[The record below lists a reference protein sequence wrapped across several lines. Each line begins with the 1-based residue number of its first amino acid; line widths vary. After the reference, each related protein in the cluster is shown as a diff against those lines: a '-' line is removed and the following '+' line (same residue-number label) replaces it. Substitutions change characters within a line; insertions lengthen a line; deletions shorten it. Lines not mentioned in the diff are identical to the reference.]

1 MPLSECLLQKKLY
14 HGNLKGGQLKKLQ
27 QIITFTTR
35 NVVNLFIVCEV
46 DTWSQD
52 LNADFT
58 LKDYLFGAVKST
70 KNADPDKY
78 PYSGY
83 GIWFDSCSLFSLSNF
98 NWE

>member
-1 MPLSECLLQKKLY
+1 M
-14 HGNLKGGQLKKLQ
+14 
-27 QIITFTTR
+27 
-35 NVVNLFIVCEV
+35 VNLFIVCEV

-70 KNADPDKY
+70 KNANPDKY

-83 GIWFDSCSLFSLSNF
+83 GI
-98 NWE
+98 

>member
-1 MPLSECLLQKKLY
+1 M
-14 HGNLKGGQLKKLQ
+14 KKLQ

-46 DTWSQD
+46 NTWSQD

-70 KNADPDKY
+70 KNANPDKY